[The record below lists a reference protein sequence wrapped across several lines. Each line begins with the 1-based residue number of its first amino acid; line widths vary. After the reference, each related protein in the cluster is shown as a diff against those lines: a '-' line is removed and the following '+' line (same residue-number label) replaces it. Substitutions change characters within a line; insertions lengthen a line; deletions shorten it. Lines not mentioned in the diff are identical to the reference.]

1 MLFGPSAAG
10 FTYINTFFFKDPS
23 TCQFFVIIFNFFIGM
38 GGPLASF
45 ILRILNA
52 SDEDSDFYLNIA
64 RITEWCL
71 RINPSFCL
79 GHALFFIINIPF
91 IGFTSS
97 RAGEVDAWDS
107 DVVLYDVIVMAIQS
121 IIYPIIAIYIDKASS
136 NPSIVQ
142 KWKSFIHL
150 VSFKWLKQYFSR
162 SGPESQIYASD
173 DAEIDG
179 DIKAE
184 EERVL
189 SQDKSEEAIVLK
201 NLVKQWNP
209 QKIAVNKLTLG
220 IPAGE
225 CFGLLG
231 INGAGKTTT
240 LGMLTAEFPPTEG
253 DAWLN
258 GYSVTHEPDL
268 IRRSIGYC
276 PQFDAHFMNMTG
288 REHVE
293 LYANIK
299 GVPSDQL
306 SYLCS
311 AKLKEVGLNEEDA
324 DKLSAG
330 YSGGMKRKL
339 SVACASIGE
348 PRIVFL
354 DEPSTG
360 MDPVARRD
368 LWKTILGMVKGGSTS
383 VVLTTHSME
392 ECEALCPRIG
402 IMAGGRLKCL
412 GSAQHLKSRYGKGYQ
427 VELTIQTHK
436 FDDEDYLKN
445 LKLILESC
453 GVTNGDIEALPA
465 ITEIAERTFLDFE
478 KTKLSVEAITGDNS
492 LSSMLTSTDPYGYVI
507 FKDASS
513 FTGVSAVSLASF
525 VTNEIR
531 VKRIITH
538 MSKSYEDSILRE
550 RQESKCRFE
559 VGSDGIKVSSIF
571 EMIEEQKDSLK
582 LEDYGISQTSLEQ
595 VFNIHAEIAE
605 QEKQGL
611 VEY

>member
-1 MLFGPSAAG
+1 M
-10 FTYINTFFFKDPS
+10 
-23 TCQFFVIIFNFFIGM
+23 
-38 GGPLASF
+38 
-45 ILRILNA
+45 
-52 SDEDSDFYLNIA
+52 
-64 RITEWCL
+64 
-71 RINPSFCL
+71 
-79 GHALFFIINIPF
+79 
-91 IGFTSS
+91 
-97 RAGEVDAWDS
+97 
-107 DVVLYDVIVMAIQS
+107 
-121 IIYPIIAIYIDKASS
+121 
-136 NPSIVQ
+136 VQ
-142 KWKSFIHL
+142 KWKAFVSII
-150 VSFKWLKQYFSR
+150 SFKWVRDYFNR
-162 SGPESQIYASD
+162 SGGESQIHTD
-173 DAEIDG
+173 DEVELDE
-179 DIKAE
+179 DVRVE

-189 SQDKSEEAIVLK
+189 SQDKSDEAIVLK
-201 NLVKQWNP
+201 KLVKQWNP
-209 QKIAVNKLTLG
+209 QKIAVNKMTLG
-220 IPAGE
+220 IPAGQ

-240 LGMLTAEFPPTEG
+240 LGMLTAEFPPSEG

-258 GYSVTHEPDL
+258 GYSVSKEPDM

-293 LYANIK
+293 LYAKIK
-299 GVPSDQL
+299 GVPKDQL
-306 SYLCS
+306 LFLCS
-311 AKLKEVGLNEEDA
+311 AKLKEVGLSEEDA

-368 LWKTILGMVKGGSTS
+368 LWKTILSLVKGGSTS

-412 GSAQHLKSRYGKGYQ
+412 GSAQHLKSRFGKGYQ
-427 VELTIQTHK
+427 VELSIKAHSTN
-436 FDDEDYLKN
+436 DEDYLKN
-445 LKLILESC
+445 LKTIVDSFDASLCADVESPQI
-453 GVTNGDIEALPA
+453 VDT
-465 ITEIAERTFLDFE
+465 AEKTFLDLE
-478 KTKLSVEAITGDNS
+478 KAQAALTAITGDDM
-492 LSSMLTSTDPYGYVI
+492 LSSMLNSTDPYGYVI

-513 FTGVSAVSLASF
+513 VTGVAAVSLASF
-525 VTNEIR
+525 ATNELR
-531 VKRIITH
+531 VKSMISH
-538 MSKSYEDSILRE
+538 MSDSYTDSVLRE

-559 VGSDGIKVSSIF
+559 IGLEGVKVSSIF
-571 EMIEEQKDSLK
+571 EMIEEKKDILK
-582 LEDYGISQTSLEQ
+582 LADYGVSQTSLEQ

-605 QEKQGL
+605 QEKEGR